1 MMINKSMHTNLL
13 EIRDLSIDFNT
24 DEGLVHAVDNISL
37 NIRPGEVMGLVGES
51 GSGKSITAKSIM
63 QLLPGNAIIQPKS
76 QLRLRHDNNDIDI
89 LKLRGRDLRKV
100 RGDMVSMIFQ
110 EPMASFAPAIR
121 LGEQIVETMQI
132 HLGYSREQARREGI
146 ALFDRVGIVDPAR
159 RFDQYVFELSGGMR
173 QRAMIAMALST
184 KPKLL
189 IADEP
194 TTALDVT
201 IQAQVLELMLELR
214 EQMGMAMLFIT
225 HDLGVIS
232 KIADN
237 VTVMR
242 KGQVVEAGNADQ
254 VLYRPG
260 HHYTQRLLA
269 ALPNLDNLPEAPKE
283 KPQALLSINDLSVSY
298 PVAGNSRKQ
307 EMFTAVKNISL
318 DLPEG
323 QIIGLV
329 GESGS
334 GKTSLGKALLGAAP
348 ISEGSVKYHGTKK
361 KVHFGASKRLK
372 RKRLS
377 KTAQMVFQDPHS
389 SLNPRM
395 TIRDIIAEP
404 LEAMKLTSSR
414 EETDQR
420 VIDMAKRCHIDV
432 EHLRRFPHA
441 FSGGQRQ
448 RISIARALVCRP
460 KFIVADESV
469 AALDVSIQAEILA
482 LLKELRAELGLT
494 ILFISHDLSV
504 IANLCDWVCVM
515 KDGGMVEE
523 GTVRQIFLKPQQP
536 YTQKLIAS
544 IPLLEPSQ
552 PRVEHLPESTEI
564 FAVQQE
570 PLIKGPI
577 RGHITEASI
586 RFHTEELRC

>member
-1 MMINKSMHTNLL
+1 MMINKSMHSNLL

-24 DEGLVHAVDNISL
+24 DEGLVHAVDNISF

-63 QLLPGNAIIQPKS
+63 QLLPGNAIIQPQS
-76 QLRLRHDNNDIDI
+76 QLRIRHDNHDIDI

-100 RGDMVSMIFQ
+100 RGDLVSMIFQ

-121 LGEQIVETMQI
+121 IGDQIVETMQI
-132 HLGYSREQARREGI
+132 HLGYSREQARRAGI
-146 ALFDRVGIVDPAR
+146 ELFERVGIVDPAQ

-242 KGQVVEAGNADQ
+242 KGVVVEAGNADQ
-254 VLYRPG
+254 VLFRPQ

-283 KPQALLSINDLSVSY
+283 KPQPLLSIHDLSVSY
-298 PVAGNSRKQ
+298 SLAGSSRKQ
-307 EMFTAVKNISL
+307 AMFTAVKNISL

-348 ISEGSVKYHGTKK
+348 ISGGSVEYHGTKK
-361 KVHFGASKRLK
+361 KVHFGANKRLK

-420 VIDMAKRCHIDV
+420 VIEVAKRCHIEV

-448 RISIARALVCRP
+448 RISIARALVCNP

-469 AALDVSIQAEILA
+469 AALDVSIQAEILG
-482 LLKELRAELGLT
+482 LLKELRAEFGLT

-515 KDGGMVEE
+515 KDGSMVEQ

-544 IPLLEPSQ
+544 IPLLEPPQ
-552 PRVEHLPESTEI
+552 ARLERLPGYTGDM
-564 FAVQQE
+564 ALLKE
-570 PLIKGPI
+570 PSAKANN
-577 RGHITEASI
+577 EA
-586 RFHTEELRC
+586 LRC

>member
-1 MMINKSMHTNLL
+1 MMISPSMHTNLL

-24 DEGLVHAVDNISL
+24 DEGLVRAVDNISL

-63 QLLPGNAIIQPKS
+63 QLMPGNAIIQSPS
-76 QLRLRHDNNDIDI
+76 QLRIRQDNQDIDI

-100 RGDMVSMIFQ
+100 RGDLVSMIFQ

-121 LGEQIVETMQI
+121 IGDQIVETMQI
-132 HLGYSREQARREGI
+132 HLGYSREQARRAGI
-146 ALFDRVGIVDPAR
+146 ELFERVGIVDPAR

-254 VLYRPG
+254 VLFRPQ
-260 HHYTQRLLA
+260 HHYTQRLLE
-269 ALPNLDNLPEAPKE
+269 ALPNLDNLPEAPKV
-283 KPQALLSINDLSVSY
+283 KPQPLVSINDLSVSY
-298 PVAGNSRKQ
+298 PVAGSSRKQ

-348 ISEGSVKYHGTKK
+348 ISSGSVEYHGTKK
-361 KVHFGASKRLK
+361 KVHFGANKRLK

-420 VIDMAKRCHIDV
+420 VIEVAKRCHVDV

-448 RISIARALVCRP
+448 RISIARALVCNP

-515 KDGGMVEE
+515 KDGSMVEQ
-523 GTVRQIFLKPQQP
+523 GTVREIFLTPQQP
-536 YTQKLIAS
+536 YTQKLISS
-544 IPLLEPSQ
+544 IPLLESPEK
-552 PRVEHLPESTEI
+552 RLAKLPAFVPVSESPQAEI
-564 FAVQQE
+564 
-570 PLIKGPI
+570 
-577 RGHITEASI
+577 
-586 RFHTEELRC
+586 RC

>member
-1 MMINKSMHTNLL
+1 MIVKNRIMKNSIRKHSISKNLL

-24 DEGLVHAVDNISL
+24 DEGLVRGIDNLDL

-63 QLLPGNAIIQPKS
+63 RLAPSNAIIQHPS
-76 QLRLRHDNNDIDI
+76 QITLNHQDQAVNV
-89 LKLRGRDLRKV
+89 LKLRGRDLRLV
-100 RGDMVSMIFQ
+100 RGGAVSMIFQ

-121 LGEQIVETMQI
+121 ISDQIIQTMQI
-132 HLGYSREQARREGI
+132 HLGYDKKQARRIGI
-146 ALFDRVGIVDPAR
+146 ELFERVGIVEPEK

-201 IQAQVLELMLELR
+201 IQAQVLDLMMELR

-225 HDLGVIS
+225 NDLGVVS

-237 VTVMR
+237 VTVMQR
-242 KGQVVEAGNADQ
+242 GKVVESGPVDQ
-254 VLYRPG
+254 VLYQPE
-260 HHYTQRLLA
+260 HQYTKRLLDS
-269 ALPNLDNLPEAPKE
+269 LPNLDNLPEAPTHTPE
-283 KPQALLSINDLSVSY
+283 PLLSIKDLSISY
-298 PVAGNSRKQ
+298 PMSGNGRKT
-307 EMFTAVKNISL
+307 ELFKAVKNITL

-334 GKTSLGKALLGAAP
+334 GKTSLGKAMLGAAP
-348 ISEGSVKYHGTKK
+348 ISSGTVEYHHTEKAVK
-361 KVHFGASKRLK
+361 FGAGQPVK
-372 RKRLS
+372 RKRLAR
-377 KTAQMVFQDPHS
+377 TAQLVFQDPYS

-395 TIRDIIAEP
+395 TVRDIIAEP
-404 LEAMKLTSSR
+404 LEAMKLTKTR

-420 VIDMAKRCHIDV
+420 VIEVAKRCHIEV

-448 RISIARALVCRP
+448 RISIARALVCNP

-469 AALDVSIQAEILA
+469 AALDVSIQAEILN
-482 LLKELRAELGLT
+482 LLKELKEELGLT

-515 KDGGMVEE
+515 RHGELVEQ
-523 GTVRQIFLKPQQP
+523 GSVRQIFLDPQQA
-536 YTQKLIAS
+536 YTQKLISS
-544 IPLLEPSQ
+544 IPLLDS
-552 PRVEHLPESTEI
+552 PEGRLQGSPDLQNI
-564 FAVQQE
+564 A
-570 PLIKGPI
+570 
-577 RGHITEASI
+577 
-586 RFHTEELRC
+586 

>member
-1 MMINKSMHTNLL
+1 MMLNKSMHTNLL

-37 NIRPGEVMGLVGES
+37 SIRPGEVMGLVGES

-63 QLLPGNAIIQPKS
+63 QLLPGNAIIQPQS
-76 QLRLRHDNNDIDI
+76 QLRLRHDNTDIDI

-121 LGEQIVETMQI
+121 LGDQIVETMQI

-242 KGQVVEAGNADQ
+242 KGEVVEAGNADQ
-254 VLYRPG
+254 VLFKPV

-269 ALPNLDNLPEAPKE
+269 ALPNLDNLPEAPK
-283 KPQALLSINDLSVSY
+283 KTPKSLLSINDLSVSY
-298 PVAGNSRKQ
+298 PVAGNRRKQ

-361 KVHFGASKRLK
+361 KVHFGASKQLK

-420 VIDMAKRCHIDV
+420 VIEIAKRCHIEV

-448 RISIARALVCRP
+448 RISIARALVCKP

-515 KDGGMVEE
+515 RGGSLVEQ
-523 GTVRQIFLKPQQP
+523 GTVRKIFLQPEQP

-544 IPLLEPSQ
+544 IPLLEPPQ
-552 PRVEHLPESTEI
+552 PQVERLLESTEVV
-564 FAVQQE
+564 AVQQE
-570 PLIKGPI
+570 PLIRGPI
-577 RGHITEASI
+577 RGHITKASI
-586 RFHTEELRC
+586 KSHTEELRC